1 MFRTVIW
8 CDWVTHSTVSY
19 RDMYVWVSVCFCL
32 CVSLCCQAWGG
43 HLWNLGCGDI
53 SVAANEFSTWRAYNE
68 PSIFFFSFDLVRIK
82 VELLR
87 GRNIEHDYSIHSCP
101 WKLCRFTW
109 VSHLVREGCVV
120 CLQTDIK
127 ELLSVF
133 TIIMECFCLRQNETF
148 KELLLSPGLVLSG
161 WNLDVLLVHA
171 LGFSKCPLTIQEHAA
186 LGN

>member
-1 MFRTVIW
+1 MCVFV
-8 CDWVTHSTVSY
+8 CVLA
-19 RDMYVWVSVCFCL
+19 YVVRLEEAIFETWAVATFQWRL
-32 CVSLCCQAWGG
+32 MSLAHEEHIMSLQ
-43 HLWNLGCGDI
+43 
-53 SVAANEFSTWRAYNE
+53 
-68 PSIFFFSFDLVRIK
+68 FFFSFDLVRIK

-148 KELLLSPGLVLSG
+148 KGLLLSPGLVLSG
-161 WNLDVLLVHA
+161 WNFDVLLVHA